1 MGQPSKVGNGLRTIG
16 LNIAALAAETDK
28 YVAANGKVNISL
40 RDSQGEMRSTY
51 DILKDLYEGV
61 EGQSAAWDELA
72 NVEQAAIGEAL
83 AGKNQFN
90 VLTSV
95 MTNFESA
102 ISATATAMDS
112 AGSAT
117 RENAAYMDSL
127 EAKVGNLKNTF
138 QELST
143 SVIDSDLVKGI
154 LDLANTGLELLST
167 DVGVAVTQFTLLSGV
182 LTGFLAIAGKVGT
195 KFVNMGKLFSAMG
208 DVGKAASAA
217 SATGDAISGIAK
229 AAGGASGSVGKLSG
243 ALSKIGTF
251 AGPIAMLASALVT
264 VGFAAKKSMEEA
276 TAEHVIQD
284 EIDETTEAVS
294 ELEQKIAEL
303 EGSGASASVLA
314 AYNEQLKQMK
324 NNIASLETEKL
335 EAILTASPTSDR
347 IASGQKTRA
356 TITGE
361 MMDTEL
367 YIEKAITQWNNYQK
381 SSR

>member
-1 MGQPSKVGNGLRTIG
+1 MGNGLRTIG

-251 AGPIAMLASALVT
+251 AGPIAMLAGALVT

-276 TAEHVIQD
+276 TAEHAIQD

-294 ELEQKIAEL
+294 E
-303 EGSGASASVLA
+303 
-314 AYNEQLKQMK
+314 
-324 NNIASLETEKL
+324 
-335 EAILTASPTSDR
+335 
-347 IASGQKTRA
+347 
-356 TITGE
+356 
-361 MMDTEL
+361 
-367 YIEKAITQWNNYQK
+367 
-381 SSR
+381 